1 MINISLEY
9 ALKIGNILVDIGGA
23 NSKILD
29 LNSEFIRYL
38 TKEESNWGHE
48 YRFMG
53 HLGSGGKFYS
63 SWDNWRVSCYQE
75 SETPFRLSVIK
86 EINEQLKKLH
96 AEYYKKLEKNQCV

>member
-23 NSKILD
+23 NSNILD

-38 TKEESNWGHE
+38 TKEESSWDHE

-63 SWDNWRVSCYQE
+63 SWDRWRVSCYQE
-75 SETPFRLSVIK
+75 SETPFRLSLIK
-86 EINEQLKKLH
+86 KINEQLKTLH
-96 AEYYKKLEKNQCV
+96 AKHYEELEKNQ